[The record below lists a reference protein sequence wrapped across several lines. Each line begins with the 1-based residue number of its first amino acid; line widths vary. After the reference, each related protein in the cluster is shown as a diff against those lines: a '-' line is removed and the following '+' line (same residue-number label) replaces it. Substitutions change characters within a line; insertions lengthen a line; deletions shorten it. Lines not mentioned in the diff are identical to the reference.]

1 MCQVGFVAGDG
12 GLMKSIG
19 GALCEVTQC
28 TVFSLSD
35 PEQKPHTPE
44 HFHPT
49 LFILEYPGIHN
60 SVRHWVDKLRRH
72 YPDASIVSVVPEES
86 WEAVAALLSHRV
98 DEVFRRPGDEAF
110 TCRLIEQLSYYIS
123 AVDRIAT
130 LQETLRQQMGECQI
144 VANSKPMRTIMQQ
157 LPKLGNSSST
167 VLVTGETGV
176 GKELIARA
184 IHYLGPRAGQPFVTV
199 DCGAIPEHLVEN
211 ELFGHVRG
219 AYTDAA
225 SSSRGLIQEAGSGTL
240 FLDEVEALSLAVQ
253 AKFLR
258 FLQDRQYRPL
268 GQSKYLASEVRVLAA
283 TNLNLAEAVEEKKF
297 RADLYYRLN
306 VIPMAIPP
314 LRERKADI
322 PALVNCFFLR
332 HGRGLPAAPHLPD
345 EIVQTW
351 MAYDWPGN
359 VRELE
364 NRVQAWVADLPT
376 EPQAFPP
383 IAPRSPVSSSTLKQ
397 VRQDAVTRCEHVYLT
412 DLMVETKGNLS
423 AAARIAAIDRKNL
436 RLLLRKHAINPRHY
450 RESI

>member
-1 MCQVGFVAGDG
+1 MCQVGFVANDD

-19 GALCEVTQC
+19 RALCEVTQC

-35 PEQKPHTPE
+35 PEQKLLAPE
-44 HFHPT
+44 HFKPT
-49 LFILEYPGIHN
+49 LFIIEYPSTLS
-60 SVRHWVDKLRRH
+60 SVRHWVDGLRCH
-72 YPDASIVSVVPEES
+72 YPEALIISVVPEES
-86 WEAVAALLSHRV
+86 WEAVAGLLSHRV
-98 DEVFRRPGDEAF
+98 DEVMRRPGNEAF
-110 TCRLIEQLSYYIS
+110 TCHLIEQIS
-123 AVDRIAT
+123 HCINTLDRIAT

-144 VANSKPMRTIMQQ
+144 VAKSKPMRFIMQQ

-167 VLVTGETGV
+167 VLITGETGV

-225 SSSRGLIQEAGSGTL
+225 SSSRGLIQEAGGGTL
-240 FLDEVEALSLAVQ
+240 FLDEVEALPLAVQ

-268 GQSKYLASEVRVLAA
+268 GHSKYLSAEVRVLAA
-283 TNLNLAEAVEEKKF
+283 TNLNLAEAVEQKNF

-306 VIPMAIPP
+306 VIPLLVPP
-314 LRERKADI
+314 LRERRADI
-322 PALVNCFFLR
+322 PALVRCFLSR
-332 HGRGLPAAPHLPD
+332 HGGSASSATHLPD
-345 EIVQTW
+345 EIMQDWVT
-351 MAYDWPGN
+351 YDWPGN

-364 NRVQAWVADLPT
+364 NKVQVWVADVL
-376 EPQAFPP
+376 AGAHDF
-383 IAPRSPVSSSTLKQ
+383 APRAPRTSARLSTLKQ
-397 VRQDAVTRCEHVYLT
+397 IRQEAVTRCERIYLT

-423 AAARIAAIDRKNL
+423 AAARVAAVDRKNL
-436 RLLLRKHAINPRHY
+436 RLLLRKHGMNPLHY
-450 RESI
+450 RQPS